1 MASKKL
7 TQYLNLKFLR
17 YIAVLIVIF
26 ILGWLLGS
34 GRLNLNQVSGKN
46 SSLPNNLNYSTINQ
60 VYQDVKSE
68 YDGKLTTSQILDGLK
83 NGLVQATG
91 DPYTEYFNPSQAQD
105 FNSELDGSFSGI
117 GAELGDQNN
126 NLVVIA
132 PLAETPAAKA
142 GLQAKDIITAINGK
156 STTGVSIDQAV
167 DDIRGPSGTQVT
179 LSIDRNGTALT
190 FKITRANITV
200 PSVTSSVINGNIGY
214 MSISQFSTDTSSL
227 AQTAAQ
233 TFKKDNVKGVILDLR
248 NDPGGLVTAAVNV
261 SSLWVPGNDLIM
273 QEKRGNTVIQ
283 TYMSTGNDILHGIP
297 TVVLINAGSAS
308 ASEITAGAL
317 HDNKAAY
324 LIGETSF
331 GKGSVQEINN
341 LSGGGEL
348 KVTIA
353 HWYRPDGKNINHI
366 GITPDKTVAEPA
378 SSTGSGSDPQEQA
391 AIQYLDGSP

>member
-1 MASKKL
+1 VASKKL